1 MIFTINANLMWMEL
15 MAAWHGYKLQDTMHP
30 HLQQANQCRQSSHLE
45 ITTQVNVTV
54 YNHCQ
59 TNIDLRFVD

>member
-1 MIFTINANLMWMEL
+1 MEL

-30 HLQQANQCRQSSHLE
+30 HLQQANQCRQSLHLE